1 MAVITT
7 IFLHDLRILLLFA
20 YRFKSRDEWWWV
32 FFHFFPI
39 SRIKNGTSSYLIVNW
54 RRRSRVQVTS
64 LISNHLNRAWQF
76 KGCVLHISCFSHI
89 LCPCHNPFN
98 PLNKLPLSNTHFS
111 LSRFFTD
118 YIYLARVSFLLSVAK

>member
-20 YRFKSRDEWWWV
+20 YRFKSRDEW
-32 FFHFFPI
+32 FFPI
-39 SRIKNGTSSYLIVNW
+39 SRIKNGTKSYLIVHW
-54 RRRSRVQVTS
+54 RRSFRVQVTI
-64 LISNHLNRAWQF
+64 LISDHLSRAWQY